1 MLRGIAHVG
10 GRRRTKAVIRIG
22 PKARLHGIRPELNM
36 ANLVLEGIL
45 RKHGDV
51 AMTILHALDGVH
63 TRASI
68 HYAGGAE
75 DIVFSQAVE
84 PEVKKQIFDEWS
96 ASVGQD
102 FDVLFENPGT
112 PNEHFH
118 CEWQPKE
125 AYK

>member
-1 MLRGIAHVG
+1 M
-10 GRRRTKAVIRIG
+10 IRMG
-22 PKARLHGIRPELNM
+22 PKARLHGTRPELTI
-36 ANLVLEGIL
+36 ALVVLDGIL

-51 AMTILHALDGVH
+51 AMVISHGMDGVH

-75 DIVFSQAVE
+75 DLVFAMLLDATVKQQIV
-84 PEVKKQIFDEWS
+84 DEWK

-112 PNEHFH
+112 PNEHVH
-118 CEWQPKE
+118 IEWQPKDP
-125 AYK
+125 YKA

>member
-1 MLRGIAHVG
+1 ML
-10 GRRRTKAVIRIG
+10 RIG
-22 PKARLHGIRPELNM
+22 PKARLQGVRPELGF
-36 ANLVLEGIL
+36 ANLVLLGIL
-45 RKHGDV
+45 AKYDV
-51 AMTILHALDGVH
+51 VMTITHGVDGVH

-75 DIVFSQAVE
+75 DIVFSGTYE
-84 PEVKKQIFDEWS
+84 PSVKQQIYEEWK

>member
-1 MLRGIAHVG
+1 MRLGAANAG
-10 GRRRTKAVIRIG
+10 GRRRIKAVIRIG
-22 PKARLHGIRPELNM
+22 PKARLHGLRPELHF

-45 RKHGDV
+45 QAYGGVVMTLSHG
-51 AMTILHALDGVH
+51 MDGVH
-63 TRASI
+63 SRASI

-75 DIVFSQAVE
+75 DLVFSKWVALDTKE
-84 PEVKKQIFDEWS
+84 HIFSDWK

-102 FDVLFENPGT
+102 FDVLFEDPGGA
-112 PNEHFH
+112 NEHFH